1 MALAHLLNATCFCDV
16 PWKFFVYTWI
26 IIFQWIALWQHHS
39 LLWQCSV
46 IDIEVL
52 KEATPNFYL
61 INMTTTVAT
70 NWCHALTEFL
80 WTASH
85 LIQFPLRSS
94 SWNSWPPSSQLML
107 LWLPRSCIHA
117 CTVMGDV
124 MCAPLQED
132 HSHILEYYCTKPQL
146 QLHSCTL
153 TGELYMLLQDIP
165 R

>member
-1 MALAHLLNATCFCDV
+1 M

-26 IIFQWIALWQHHS
+26 IIFQWIAMWQHHS
-39 LLWQCSV
+39 LLWYCSV
-46 IDIEVL
+46 TDIEVL
-52 KEATPNFYL
+52 KEASPSFYL

-80 WTASH
+80 GTASH

-94 SWNSWPPSSQLML
+94 SMELML
-107 LWLPRSCIHA
+107 LWPPRSCIHA
-117 CTVMGDV
+117 CTIMGDV

-132 HSHILEYYCTKPQL
+132 YSNILEYYCTKPQL

-153 TGELYMLLQDIP
+153 TGEGLGFRVLQDIP
-165 R
+165 G